1 MWLLSVK
8 PSSRKDKRYTATFC
22 LCEKKNACRGE
33 NHKQTSFG
41 DPTATTYTD
50 GATAEKKKAYLARH
64 SKSPGQDWSSPTTA
78 GSLSRYLLWGASRSL
93 RENIKAFKK
102 KFDL

>member
-8 PSSRKDKRYTATFC
+8 PSTAKGKRYTATFC
-22 LCEKKNACRGE
+22 LCKEKNACKGE

-41 DPTATTYTD
+41 DPTATTYVD
-50 GATAEKKKAYLARH
+50 SASEEKKKSYLARH
-64 SKSPGQDWSSPTTA
+64 SKSPGEDWSKPTTA
-78 GSLSRYLLWGASRSL
+78 GSLARYLLWGPTKSL

-102 KFDL
+102 KFNL

>member
-22 LCEKKNACRGE
+22 LCEKKNQCKGE

-41 DPTATTYTD
+41 DPTATTYAD
-50 GATAEKKKAYLARH
+50 GASEEKRQAYLARH
-64 SKSPGQDWSSPTTA
+64 SKLKGSDFNKPTTA
-78 GSLSRYLLWGASRSL
+78 ASLARYLLWGEYRSL

-102 KFDL
+102 KFSL

>member
-22 LCEKKNACRGE
+22 LCKKKNECGGC

-41 DPTATTYTD
+41 DPTATTYAD
-50 GATAEKKKAYLARH
+50 GASEEKKQAYLARH
-64 SKSPGQDWSSPTTA
+64 SKSPGEDWSDPTSA
-78 GSLSRYLLWGASRSL
+78 GSLSRWLLWSKRSL
-93 RENIKAFKK
+93 REAVKEFKK
-102 KFDL
+102 KFKL

>member
-22 LCEKKNACRGE
+22 LCEKKNQCEGS

-41 DPTATTYTD
+41 DPTATTYAD
-50 GATAEKKKAYLARH
+50 GASEEKKKAYLARH
-64 SKSPGQDWSSPTTA
+64 SKSPGQDWSDPTSA
-78 GSLSRYLLWGASRSL
+78 GSLSRWLLWSKRSL
-93 RENIKAFKK
+93 REAVKEFKK
-102 KFDL
+102 KFKL